1 LPKLFNSALIDEV
14 SLSRE
19 ARELCDSVSMIP
31 SKQEMQALANQFPC
45 DLLTRIYFEKLM
57 NSEHGDFVRRLDR
70 INIDTIKPAD
80 DCRHRQA
87 PELII
92 VPGMFYRE
100 HPEVG
105 ADGQLI
111 RGIASKLGL
120 TSTIVPVSSKGN
132 IETNVKI
139 LESTLVNSQSNNI
152 WLISLSR
159 GSAEVR
165 CLLQKQKPL
174 NPAIQGWLSI
184 SGVIAGSPL
193 IESKL
198 RHWPGRL
205 AHRLLSAVTG
215 VSYALLEQLH
225 PEHEFWQPT
234 EWPRQLEMIH
244 VAPIPLDSHIQGK
257 LRRRH
262 RQLSVVGPNDGIVPL
277 VDILNLP
284 GMIYPL
290 WGFDHFCRAAETSTL
305 IYRLLTY
312 IQEQS
317 RQKKGKSA

>member
-1 LPKLFNSALIDEV
+1 MPKLFNSALIDEV

-19 ARELCDSVSMIP
+19 ARELCDSVSMTP
-31 SKQEMQALANQFPC
+31 SKQEMQALANQFSC

-57 NSEHGDFVRRLDR
+57 SSEHGDFVRRLDQ
-70 INIDTIKPAD
+70 ININSISTAD
-80 DCRHRQA
+80 DCSHPQA
-87 PELII
+87 PELLI

-105 ADGQLI
+105 ADGHLI
-111 RGIASKLGL
+111 MGIASKMGL

-132 IETNVKI
+132 IETNIRI
-139 LESTLVNSQSNNI
+139 LESTLINSESSNI

-174 NPAIQGWLSI
+174 NPAIRGWLSI

-193 IESKL
+193 IEGKL

-225 PEHEFWQPT
+225 PEHKFWQST

-290 WGFDHFCRAAETSTL
+290 WGFDHFCRTAETSTL
-305 IYRLLTY
+305 IYRLL
-312 IQEQS
+312 IHIREQS
-317 RQKKGKSA
+317 RLQKGMPA